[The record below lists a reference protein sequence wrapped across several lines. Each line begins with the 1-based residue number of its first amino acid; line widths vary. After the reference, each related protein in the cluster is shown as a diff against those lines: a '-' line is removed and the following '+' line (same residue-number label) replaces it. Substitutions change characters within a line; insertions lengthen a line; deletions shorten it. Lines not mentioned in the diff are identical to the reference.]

1 MWIIKTFTVAVT
13 IILLCFFINSCS
25 DTNSLEGI
33 PSEYADLPGTLIP
46 RDTVWA
52 GDLRLKGQY
61 YVMPGV
67 SLTILKGS
75 TVSWEYHN
83 NNINDVGALIT
94 LPADR
99 TTFEDGPR
107 PSGRL
112 IANGTADEPII
123 FTSSRSNKFAGDWG
137 GIILAGEAPNNIEGG
152 EGRVEGLPQI
162 IRYGGDNTK
171 DNSGGLRYVRIEY
184 VGFGLQPGSEINGL
198 SLYSVGSETTLE
210 HIQVYKSTD
219 DGFEWFG
226 GTVNSKYL
234 VSMFSDDDSFDMDL
248 GWSGKNQFWLGIQT
262 DGADSGFEVDGN
274 IDGGTDETNSLIYN
288 VTLIGH
294 GATEGQDV
302 NAGMNLR
309 NTFKGSINNTL
320 IYNFGGAPWKLDEST
335 LASHEQGLLRFNSM
349 LINGNGEWETNNG
362 SPFSEDFVETD
373 PDFIEPNSP
382 AFNFTPQAALARQGI
397 LPPRNGF
404 FDTAATYIGAF
415 DPDTVS
421 PWINEGN
428 WVRFTDD

>member
-1 MWIIKTFTVAVT
+1 MKIINNFLVA
-13 IILLCFFINSCS
+13 IALCLFCIFIYSCS

-67 SLTILKGS
+67 TLTILKGS
-75 TVSWEYHN
+75 TVIWEYHN
-83 NNINDVGALIT
+83 NNIEDVGALIT
-94 LPADR
+94 MPADR
-99 TTFEDGPR
+99 VSFEGGPR
-107 PSGRL
+107 PSGKL
-112 IANGTADEPII
+112 IANGTADEPIV
-123 FTSSRSNKFAGDWG
+123 FTSSRSTKFAGDWG

-152 EGRVEGLPQI
+152 EGRVEGLPQT
-162 IRYGGDNTK
+162 IRYGGDNSM
-171 DNSGGLRYVRIEY
+171 DDSGSLRYLRIEY

-234 VSMFSDDDSFDMDL
+234 VSMFSNDDSFDMDL
-248 GWSGKNQFWLGIQT
+248 GWNGKNQFWLGIQA
-262 DGADSGFEVDGN
+262 DGADNGFEGDGN
-274 IDGGTDETNSLIYN
+274 ITGNSDETNPVIYN
-288 VTLIGH
+288 ATLAGH
-294 GATEGQDV
+294 GPTEGQDI

-320 IYNFGGAPWKLDEST
+320 IYNFGGAPWKLDASTFSNYEQES
-335 LASHEQGLLRFNSM
+335 LQFDSM
-349 LINGNGEWETNNG
+349 LIYENGEWETNDG
-362 SPFSEDFVETD
+362 TAFSDDFIDTD
-373 PDFIEPNSP
+373 PDFFNSSPP
-382 AFNFTPQAALARQGI
+382 AFNFTPQAVSAAQGI
-397 LPPRNGF
+397 SPPDNGF
-404 FDTAATYIGAF
+404 FDIEADYIGAF
-415 DPDTVS
+415 DPDATA
-421 PWINEGN
+421 PWIYEGV
-428 WVRFTDD
+428 WLRFNDD